1 MQYLYFVISRT
12 PTGFGSVIR
21 KLGKVKYN
29 HASVA
34 LDPQLKKMFA
44 FGRFQH
50 NTLLLA
56 WLMPEHMDRFTL
68 RKYKHI
74 DCTVFRIPVTE
85 EQYLKVCNTI
95 TTIGN
100 DTQYM
105 YNYMSVILF
114 PFFKG
119 FETYKSYSC
128 VEFVMHLLSDDLS
141 FPTEKRLCSYTPDDL
156 LTLLSQYVYYSGNLL
171 DYYKESENIEVADN
185 NTKTLC
191 LKTAE
196 NTMIT
201 VDGRIAENYFGR
213 MTFGM
218 FLKSCGAIIS
228 IIVRTLSFKRKA

>member
-1 MQYLYFVISRT
+1 
-12 PTGFGSVIR
+12 
-21 KLGKVKYN
+21 
-29 HASVA
+29 
-34 LDPQLKKMFA
+34 
-44 FGRFQH
+44 
-50 NTLLLA
+50 
-56 WLMPEHMDRFTL
+56 
-68 RKYKHI
+68 
-74 DCTVFRIPVTE
+74 
-85 EQYLKVCNTI
+85 
-95 TTIGN
+95 
-100 DTQYM
+100 
-105 YNYMSVILF
+105 MSVILF

-156 LTLLSQYVYYSGNLL
+156 LNLLSQYVYYSGNLL

-228 IIVRTLSFKRKA
+228 IIVRTLSFKRRA